1 LPAKAAGQAT
11 TILDVLAPSLASQLL
26 QEAASRTTLNL
37 KVPSLA
43 SQLLQGTGDKE
54 DIMRTILF
62 SSQTYD
68 RDSFLAAALPAGIEL
83 HFQAARLSL
92 DTVALAERHEVVCA
106 FINDDLSAPVLERLA
121 AGGTRLI
128 ALRSAGYNHVDL
140 AEAKRLGLTIVRVPA
155 YSPHAVA
162 EHAVALILALNRRLH
177 RAYNRTREGDFTL
190 HGLTGFDLVG
200 KTVGVVGTGQ
210 IGATFARIMHGFG
223 CRLLAYDPFPN
234 PQVEALGAR
243 YLSLPQLLAESQIV
257 SLHCPLNEQSKH
269 LINGES
275 LAHMQRGAM
284 LINTGRGGLVDTPA
298 LIDALKDGQL
308 GYLGLDVYE
317 EEAQLFFEDRSD
329 LPLQDDVLARLLTF
343 PNVIITAH
351 QAFLTREALGAI
363 AATTLQNI
371 AAWAAGNI
379 QNQVDAG

>member
-1 LPAKAAGQAT
+1 
-11 TILDVLAPSLASQLL
+11 
-26 QEAASRTTLNL
+26 
-37 KVPSLA
+37 
-43 SQLLQGTGDKE
+43 
-54 DIMRTILF
+54 MRTILF

-68 RDSFLAAALPAGIEL
+68 RDSFLSAVLPAGIEL
-83 HFQAARLSL
+83 HFQSARLSL
-92 DTVALAERHEVVCA
+92 DTVALAEHHEVVCA
-106 FINDDLSAPVLERLA
+106 FINDDLNAPVLERLA

-140 AEAKRLGLTIVRVPA
+140 TVAKRLGLAIVRVPA

-177 RAYNRTREGDFTL
+177 RAYNRTREGDFSL

-210 IGATFARIMHGFG
+210 IGATFAKIMNGFG
-223 CRLLAYDPFPN
+223 CQLLAYDPFPN

-243 YLSLPQLLAESQIV
+243 YLSLPELLAESQII
-257 SLHCPLNEQSKH
+257 SLHCPLNGQSKH
-269 LINGES
+269 LINRES
-275 LAHMQRGAM
+275 LAHMQPGAM

-371 AAWAAGNI
+371 SAWAAGAPVNL
-379 QNQVDAG
+379 VKGD

>member
-1 LPAKAAGQAT
+1 
-11 TILDVLAPSLASQLL
+11 
-26 QEAASRTTLNL
+26 
-37 KVPSLA
+37 
-43 SQLLQGTGDKE
+43 
-54 DIMRTILF
+54 MRTILF

-68 RDSFLAAALPAGIEL
+68 RDSFLAAPANADIEL

-92 DTVALAERHEVVCA
+92 DTVALAERFEVVCA
-106 FINDDLSAPVLERLA
+106 FINDDLSAPVLEHLA

-140 AEAKRLGLTIVRVPA
+140 TAAKRLGLSVVRVPA

-190 HGLTGFDLVG
+190 HGLTGFDLYG

-210 IGATFARIMHGFG
+210 IGATFARIMAGFG
-223 CRLLAYDPFPN
+223 CQLLAYDPYPN
-234 PQVEALGAR
+234 PEVQALGAR
-243 YLSLPQLLAESQIV
+243 YVPLAELLAEAQII
-257 SLHCPLNEQSKH
+257 SLHCPLTADSKH
-269 LINGES
+269 LINSQS
-275 LAHMQRGAM
+275 LAHLQPGAM
-284 LINTGRGGLVDTPA
+284 LINTGRGALVDTPA
-298 LIDALKDGQL
+298 LIEALKSGQL

-317 EEAQLFFEDRSD
+317 EEAELFFEDRSD

-351 QAFLTREALGAI
+351 QAFLTREALAAI
-363 AATTLQNI
+363 ATTTLQNI
-371 AAWAAGNI
+371 AEWAAGTP
-379 QNQVDAG
+379 QNRVEG